1 METEITQEQKE
12 QLSTWAGQ
20 RDNLLS
26 EISVLQDLKSK
37 LQEENK
43 AVADSYTDIVTQTNV
58 VIGRIEELK
67 KKESELPSLISKE
80 VASLES
86 QKTTLES
93 EVSSL
98 KETISILVPQ
108 KESLQKDISFA
119 VSLFDSVKNETL
131 TLEKIVE
138 HVSKVSENNKF
149 VIEELVETL
158 KKSTA
163 EVVAVNQ
170 KNVSETNLVLEKL
183 PAMLV
188 ELQKVKLIRHKI

>member
-1 METEITQEQKE
+1 MEQEITPEQKE

-20 RDNLLS
+20 RDKLLS
-26 EISVLQDLKSK
+26 EISALQDLKSK

-43 AVADSYTDIVTQTNV
+43 AVADSYTEIVTQTNV

-67 KKESELPSLISKE
+67 KKESELPLLISKE

-93 EVSSL
+93 EVSKL
-98 KETISILVPQ
+98 KEAISVLIPQ

-138 HVSKVSENNKF
+138 HVSKVSEHNKF

-163 EVVAVNQ
+163 EVVSVNQ
-170 KNVSETNLVLEKL
+170 KNVSETNFVLEKL

-188 ELQKVKLIRHKI
+188 ELQKVKLIRNKI